1 MWRFG
6 WVFFLMALFFETLA
20 FFSGFLACLGRIGA
34 LVSAMMAS
42 LALVMLS
49 VAVSLMT
56 ATFVKMRN
64 HFTRDGRDAHLGR
77 YAFGFSWGSWAALAI
92 STVLFLLAMLQRD
105 KNRYNNHRSTY
116 ATDGHDRVVA
126 DGPATTGTGGRR
138 GFFGGWGRRS
148 NSGKSYDGR
157 RVKDDY

>member
-1 MWRFG
+1 
-6 WVFFLMALFFETLA
+6 
-20 FFSGFLACLGRIGA
+20 
-34 LVSAMMAS
+34 
-42 LALVMLS
+42 
-49 VAVSLMT
+49 
-56 ATFVKMRN
+56 MRN

-105 KNRYNNHRSTY
+105 KKRYNPHSTY

-126 DGPATTGTGGRR
+126 DGPATTTTAPRKRGFLGGWGGRR
-138 GFFGGWGRRS
+138 N
-148 NSGKSYDGR
+148 NSAGKSFDGR

>member
-1 MWRFG
+1 MFY
-6 WVFFLMALFFETLA
+6 FSFPTCCYPCPSPSSFLLTPKQILDKQVNAHITNENH
-20 FFSGFLACLGRIGA
+20 S
-34 LVSAMMAS
+34 
-42 LALVMLS
+42 
-49 VAVSLMT
+49 